1 MKLLWKTASNEAITV
16 ENMSFEEMETAISYK
31 AASESTTLLGDSQE
45 VYNNLKAQYSSANDH
60 SESMGVLQVMKNL
73 LFDSILQNL
82 ASNLLKSFGFHEQ
95 VSLQLKMCAR
105 DRKLFFMDK
114 TKVQSIQNRINKTM
128 ARTSAPSIDDDSKPT
143 PEVAKLMSDGTNS
156 KCIC

>member
-1 MKLLWKTASNEAITV
+1 LWKTASNEAITV

-82 ASNLLKSFGFHEQ
+82 ASNLLKSFGFYE
-95 VSLQLKMCAR
+95 
-105 DRKLFFMDK
+105 
-114 TKVQSIQNRINKTM
+114 
-128 ARTSAPSIDDDSKPT
+128 
-143 PEVAKLMSDGTNS
+143 
-156 KCIC
+156 

>member
-1 MKLLWKTASNEAITV
+1 LKLLWKTASNEAITV

-31 AASESTTLLGDSQE
+31 ATSESTTLLGDSQE

-82 ASNLLKSFGFHEQ
+82 ESNLLKSFGFHEQ
-95 VSLQLKMCAR
+95 ASLQLKMCAR
-105 DRKLFFMDK
+105 DRKLFSMDK
-114 TKVQSIQNRINKTM
+114 AKVQSIQNRINKTM
-128 ARTSAPSIDDDSKPT
+128 ARTSAPRIDDDSKPT
-143 PEVAKLMSDGTNS
+143 PEEAKLMSDGTNS

>member
-1 MKLLWKTASNEAITV
+1 
-16 ENMSFEEMETAISYK
+16 
-31 AASESTTLLGDSQE
+31 
-45 VYNNLKAQYSSANDH
+45 
-60 SESMGVLQVMKNL
+60 MKNL

-128 ARTSAPSIDDDSKPT
+128 ARTSAPSIDDDSQPT